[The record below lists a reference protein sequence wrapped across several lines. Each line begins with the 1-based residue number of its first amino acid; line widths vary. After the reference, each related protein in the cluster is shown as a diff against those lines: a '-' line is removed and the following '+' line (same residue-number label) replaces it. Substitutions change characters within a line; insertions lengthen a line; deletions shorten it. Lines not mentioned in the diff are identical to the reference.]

1 MGAGDLVYDFPH
13 HRLDVYHASLDL
25 AKAADRLARRI
36 PRGYRGLADHLLRA
50 AAAIPVLIG
59 EGANRVSAG
68 HKRQRFAEAGGECG
82 EVAAVIELV
91 DRLALIPGDDHTAEL
106 KLAGRVAAMLAG
118 LVRKFS

>member
-1 MGAGDLVYDFPH
+1 MYNFPH

-50 AAAIPVLIG
+50 ATAIPVLIG

-68 HKRQRFAEAGGECG
+68 PKCWS
-82 EVAAVIELV
+82 
-91 DRLALIPGDDHTAEL
+91 P
-106 KLAGRVAAMLAG
+106 
-118 LVRKFS
+118 